1 MVVGNV
7 YATDQYAWVE
17 RFNGTTTFDND
28 DLQKITNGEY
38 TNNVKFSISGV
49 SWYSSAGTKR
59 LDYPSLNKKTS
70 NSDSKFTW
78 SVKDDTYRVKVT
90 KIIAAVRGYGA
101 TNSYAYFNSEE
112 AKKCGTLALGEN
124 GSTDISIENSNGLTS
139 PVTFTR
145 DNRGSVASTY
155 TLHNIRYTYK
165 VEQRVPKFQY
175 KAVAIASPDGGG
187 NVYASFTAN
196 SFSSATATTTSYS
209 GDVLSTS
216 TGMTKTAYFK
226 AEAKAGYNFV
236 GWATSPNATTY
247 LSTNLTYSQDLTS
260 YSNDDATPT
269 TLTLY
274 AIFKA
279 KNDPLISGSNISNLK
294 VGHTQPADYVF
305 THTATTKPSADSN
318 ADFYFTIAHTPDA
331 TSKEGSPDASKVV
344 SYNPETNEI
353 TALNSGS
360 ATITFTHKETDNY
373 YKKTAS
379 YTISVIKNTTSFKW
393 NDTNLFWDSER
404 ENYFQTTHTATPIS
418 IDNQTD
424 TEVALLYFNPNDAND
439 KHTLDLTTF
448 NKEGHTTKVTV
459 TQAENYYWKKHTEE
473 HEIKPKDPND
483 HVTFTIDKNNYNSLI
498 KELPRTDFAWSD
510 SKHFVLGNDN
520 LNPGGYGDKY
530 VTISFT
536 GIPKDITFDFA
547 KTQIGATGTDWLV
560 QQSSNGSNWSEVWS
574 SSDGSGDRVN
584 KPLLQS
590 TKYIKFIYSGNY
602 GGVFKNITVTELD
615 EFYAVETT
623 TEPTKTEIE
632 HLNFG
637 PNQVTIDTT
646 LYFDIKY
653 ANAGYKVKAVDTVAA
668 GDSFNGAL
676 AVALMEGKTLR
687 ESVCFANAMGALT
700 VQKQG
705 AIPSLHTR
713 EEVETFMSNFC
724 L

>member
-1 MVVGNV
+1 DGNIHNSQW
-7 YATDQYAWVE
+7 DW
-17 RFNGTTTFDND
+17 TTQANPNNPYNVTVS
-28 DLQKITNGEY
+28 KIQ
-38 TNNVKFSISGV
+38 V
-49 SWYSSAGTKR
+49 
-59 LDYPSLNKKTS
+59 
-70 NSDSKFTW
+70 
-78 SVKDDTYRVKVT
+78 
-90 KIIAAVRGYGA
+90 AVRGYLNDGCDWA
-101 TNSYAYFNSEE
+101 QAKFNNNDWTS
-112 AKKCGTLALGEN
+112 CGTKSVGEN
-124 GSTDISIENSNGLTS
+124 GSKTVSIANAQGLGS
-139 PVTFTR
+139 HVTFYTQN
-145 DNRGSVASTY
+145 DYKAASISNWVEDYATF
-155 TLHNIRYTYK
+155 TLHNIQYTYK
-165 VEQRVPKFQY
+165 VTQRVPKFQY
-175 KAVAIASPDGGG
+175 KAIAIASPNGGG

-209 GDVLSTS
+209 GDVLNTS

-226 AEAKAGYNFV
+226 AEAKTGYNFV

-279 KNDPLISGSNISNLK
+279 KNDPLISGSNISNIK
-294 VGHTQPADYVF
+294 VGATPTADYTF
-305 THTATTKPSADSN
+305 THTATAKPSADTN

-373 YKKTAS
+373 YPKTAS

-448 NKEGHTTKVTV
+448 NKEGHTTIVTV
-459 TQAENYYWKKHTEE
+459 TQAENYYWKKHTVE
-473 HEIKPKDPND
+473 HEIKPQDPSNHVPFTLTQDNYINIFQCNYSDPAADAKDPMGPD
-483 HVTFTIDKNNYNSLI
+483 W
-498 KELPRTDFAWSD
+498 KEEGIYF
-510 SKHFVLGNDN
+510 
-520 LNPGGYGDKY
+520 GGGDILDDDEGWNWDEKY
-530 VTISFT
+530 IILEFT
-536 GIPKDITFDFA
+536 GIPDTLYFSASRAGTATNNPTLSVSQGKD
-547 KTQIGATGTDWLV
+547 KNNLTQLWSNTESNNENIGLKLDPET
-560 QQSSNGSNWSEVWS
+560 
-574 SSDGSGDRVN
+574 RC
-584 KPLLQS
+584 
-590 TKYIKFIYSGNY
+590 IKLSYKGNLW
-602 GGVFKNITVTELD
+602 GLFKNVTVTELD

-653 ANAGYKVKAVDTVAA
+653 ANAGYKVKAVSNDNHFTVTPSETSSMG
-668 GDSFNGAL
+668 GDKYGLQTFVVTYTSNVPYA
-676 AVALMEGKTLR
+676 
-687 ESVCFANAMGALT
+687 T
-700 VQKQG
+700 VDNNSY
-705 AIPSLHTR
+705 IT
-713 EEVETFMSNFC
+713 
-724 L
+724 